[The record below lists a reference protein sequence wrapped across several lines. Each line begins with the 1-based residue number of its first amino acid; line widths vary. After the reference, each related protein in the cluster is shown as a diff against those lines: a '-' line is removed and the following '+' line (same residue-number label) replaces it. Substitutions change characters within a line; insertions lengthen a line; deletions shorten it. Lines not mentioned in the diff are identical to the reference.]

1 MAWTRWLLALG
12 LLLAEYVFLTVT
24 YTTDALRLRGGW
36 WGELALIDRLA
47 AIAFSIG
54 AAVLLIWVSEPH
66 ATPSG
71 ETELLLHRHRVA
83 PPLFLHAL
91 VFTLFFTA
99 SGRVLGDSFASS
111 DAPALWLIA
120 WATLAAALL

>member
-36 WGELALIDRLA
+36 WGELALIDPLA

-71 ETELLLHRHRVA
+71 ETELLLHLSIPKIHV
-83 PPLFLHAL
+83 
-91 VFTLFFTA
+91 
-99 SGRVLGDSFASS
+99 
-111 DAPALWLIA
+111 
-120 WATLAAALL
+120 